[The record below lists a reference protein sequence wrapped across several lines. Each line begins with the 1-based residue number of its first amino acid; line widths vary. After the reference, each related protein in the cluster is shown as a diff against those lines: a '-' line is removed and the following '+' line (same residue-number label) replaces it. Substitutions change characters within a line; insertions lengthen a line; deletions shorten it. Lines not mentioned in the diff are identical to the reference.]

1 MAHKG
6 RATSDVTFNPDDP
19 PEAYTNP
26 TIQPRIAKYTTV
38 ARQVRGP
45 DFDPVRGPLGPET
58 VIRIGEGW
66 KHGRYFVG
74 DSLLVPRDVPTLSQV
89 RSRDRATSSAPSI
102 ERRPSVTETLNATFQ
117 VISVL
122 FVLH

>member
-6 RATSDVTFNPDDP
+6 RATSDVTFNPDNP

-26 TIQPRIAKYTTV
+26 IIQPRIAKYTTV
-38 ARQVRGP
+38 ARQVRGL
-45 DFDPVRGPLGPET
+45 DFDPVREPLDPET
-58 VIRIGEGW
+58 VVRIGEGR

-89 RSRDRATSSAPSI
+89 RSRDRATSSAPPI
-102 ERRPSVTETLNATFQ
+102 ERQPSVIETLNAIFQ
-117 VISVL
+117 VVSVL
-122 FVLH
+122 SVLH

>member
-26 TIQPRIAKYTTV
+26 TIQPLIAKYTTV

-45 DFDPVRGPLGPET
+45 DFDPVREPLHPET
-58 VIRIGEGW
+58 VVRIG
-66 KHGRYFVG
+66 
-74 DSLLVPRDVPTLSQV
+74 Q
-89 RSRDRATSSAPSI
+89 
-102 ERRPSVTETLNATFQ
+102 ETWT
-117 VISVL
+117 VL
-122 FVLH
+122 R

>member
-1 MAHKG
+1 MPHKG

-45 DFDPVRGPLGPET
+45 DFDPVREPLDPET
-58 VIRIGEGW
+58 VVRIGEGR
-66 KHGRYFVG
+66 KHGRYFIG

-89 RSRDRATSSAPSI
+89 RSRDRATSSAPPI
-102 ERRPSVTETLNATFQ
+102 ER
-117 VISVL
+117 
-122 FVLH
+122 

>member
-19 PEAYTNP
+19 PEAYNNP

-45 DFDPVRGPLGPET
+45 DFDPVREPLDSEI
-58 VIRIGEGW
+58 VVMIGEGR

-74 DSLLVPRDVPTLSQV
+74 DSLLVSRDVPTLSQI
-89 RSRDRATSSAPSI
+89 RSRVRARAQP
-102 ERRPSVTETLNATFQ
+102 RP
-117 VISVL
+117 
-122 FVLH
+122 

>member
-6 RATSDVTFNPDDP
+6 RAMSDVTFNPDNP

-45 DFDPVRGPLGPET
+45 DFDPVREPLDLET
-58 VIRIGEGW
+58 V
-66 KHGRYFVG
+66 V
-74 DSLLVPRDVPTLSQV
+74 SLEKAGNMDGTSLATLSWSHAMF
-89 RSRDRATSSAPSI
+89 RLSHRFDLETGPRAQPL
-102 ERRPSVTETLNATFQ
+102 P
-117 VISVL
+117 
-122 FVLH
+122 

>member
-6 RATSDVTFNPDDP
+6 RATSDVTFNPDNP

-38 ARQVRGP
+38 ARQVCGP
-45 DFDPVRGPLGPET
+45 DFDPVREPLDPET
-58 VIRIGEGW
+58 VVRIGEGR

-74 DSLLVPRDVPTLSQV
+74 DSLMVPRDVPTLSKV
-89 RSRDRATSSAPSI
+89 RSRDRATSSAPPI